1 MARGSASGRLGVW
14 LGGPKLWG
22 TTAPA
27 LALAFAPAPALA
39 QDIAPLPSS
48 GAEPIDVALKTG
60 SLLPQ
65 EVLRSSALTFPSIL
79 EAFEREAASRS
90 DQLAADGAFDLMLQG
105 EYYDRLTGFY
115 SGGFGKV
122 EARQPLRPYGAEV
135 YGSYR
140 VSNGDFPIYEN
151 YDYTNQLGEAKVGAL
166 FSLLRGRDI
175 DGRRFAIED
184 TRLAASQAQLDVL
197 LVQLNVQHES
207 LRAYWRWVAA
217 GQEIYV
223 FEELLEI
230 AEARQIGLAREIKEG
245 ARARI
250 ALTENEQNLLRRRTL
265 LEQARREFA
274 TASNSL
280 GFYLRG
286 SDGQMVVPSREMLPD
301 IKRMKAVPPAEVLA
315 ATPLTDV
322 ITARPELQT
331 FKLALE
337 RANNKVAL
345 RRNDLAPTLDASVEL
360 SRDFGQIG
368 PGGPGFDSTD
378 TVVGLTFK
386 VPIQRREA
394 RGRLQRAEA
403 ELRETELRQRRIA
416 DQITTEVSNI
426 LANLSAAVKLANLAE
441 AEVKQANQM
450 VQAERT
456 RFRLGAGEFFLVNA
470 REETAANAQISAIR
484 AQLAGRLAEASYNA
498 ATMNLQSLGLE

>member
-1 MARGSASGRLGVW
+1 MTPAPGGIGRSLAG
-14 LGGPKLWG
+14 
-22 TTAPA
+22 AAA
-27 LALAFAPAPALA
+27 LALGLALAVAGTPALA
-39 QDIAPLPSS
+39 QDVVPN
-48 GAEPIDVALKTG
+48 AEPLDVALKTG
-60 SLLPQ
+60 PLLPE
-65 EVLRSSALTFPSIL
+65 EVLRSSALTFPQVL
-79 EAFEREAASRS
+79 EAFEREAAARA
-90 DQLAADGAFDLMLQG
+90 DQVAADGAFDLMLKG
-105 EYYDRLTGFY
+105 EYYDRLTGYY

-122 EARQPLRPYGAEV
+122 EARQPLRLYGAEV
-135 YGSYR
+135 FGSYR
-140 VSNGDFPIYEN
+140 VSSGDFPIYEN
-151 YDYTNQLGEAKVGAL
+151 YDYTNALGEAKVGAL
-166 FSLLRGRDI
+166 FSLLRNRDI
-175 DGRRFAIED
+175 DSRRFGIED
-184 TRLAASQAQLDVL
+184 TRLAASQARLDVM
-197 LVQLNVQHES
+197 LVQLNVQHEA

-217 GQEIYV
+217 GEEIRV

-230 AEARQIGLAREIKEG
+230 AEARQIGLGREVREG

-265 LEQARREFA
+265 LEQARRDFA
-274 TASNSL
+274 TAANSL

-286 SDGQMVVPSREMLPD
+286 SDGQMVVPTREMLPD
-301 IKRMKAVPPAEVLA
+301 LSRMKPVPPAEMLA
-315 ATPLTDV
+315 AAPLSET
-322 ITARPELQT
+322 IQTRPELQT
-331 FKLALE
+331 FRLALE
-337 RANNKVAL
+337 RANNRVAL
-345 RRNDLAPTLDASVEL
+345 RRNDLQPTLDAKVEL

-386 VPIQRREA
+386 VPLQRREA

-416 DQITTEVSNI
+416 DQITTEVANI
-426 LANLSAAVKLANLAE
+426 LANLGAALKLANLAD

-470 REETAANAQISAIR
+470 REETAANAQIGAIR

-498 ATMNLQSLGLE
+498 ATMNLGALGLE

>member
-1 MARGSASGRLGVW
+1 MAPRALTRL
-14 LGGPKLWG
+14 LGGG
-22 TTAPA
+22 AAA
-27 LALAFAPAPALA
+27 LALAFAPAPVLA
-39 QDIAPLPSS
+39 QDIAPH
-48 GAEPIDVALKTG
+48 AEPIDVALNTG
-60 SLLPQ
+60 PLTPE

-90 DQLAADGAFDLMLQG
+90 DQLAADGAFDLMLKG
-105 EYYDRLTGFY
+105 EYYDRLTGYY
-115 SGGFGKV
+115 SGGYGKV

-135 YGSYR
+135 FGSYR

-166 FSLLRGRDI
+166 FSLMRNRDI
-175 DGRRFAIED
+175 DSRRFAIED

-197 LVQLNVQHES
+197 LVQLNVQHEA

-217 GQEIYV
+217 GEEIHV

-230 AEARQIGLAREIKEG
+230 AEARQIGLGREIREG
-245 ARARI
+245 GRARI

-265 LEQARREFA
+265 LEQARRDFT

-286 SDGQMVVPSREMLPD
+286 SDGRMVVPTRDMLPD
-301 IKRMKAVPPAEVLA
+301 LKRMKAVPAAEVLA
-315 ATPLTDV
+315 ATPLTAV
-322 ITARPELQT
+322 IATRPELQT

-337 RANNKVAL
+337 RANNKIAL
-345 RRNDLAPTLDASVEL
+345 RQNDLKPMLDASVEL

-386 VPIQRREA
+386 VPLQRREA

-441 AEVKQANQM
+441 AEVAQANQM

-470 REETAANAQISAIR
+470 REETAANAQIGAIR

-498 ATMNLQSLGLE
+498 ATMNLKSLGLE

>member
-1 MARGSASGRLGVW
+1 MASGSATGRRGAW
-14 LGGPKLWG
+14 LGGA
-22 TTAPA
+22 TA
-27 LALAFAPAPALA
+27 LALAFACAPALA
-39 QDIAPLPSS
+39 QDIAPNADPV
-48 GAEPIDVALKTG
+48 DVALKSG
-60 SLLPQ
+60 PLLPE
-65 EVLRSSALTFPSIL
+65 EVLRSSSLTFPSIL
-79 EAFEREAASRS
+79 EAFEREAAARS
-90 DQLAADGAFDLMLQG
+90 DQLAADGAFDLMLKG
-105 EYYDRLTGFY
+105 EYYDRLTGYY
-115 SGGFGKV
+115 SGGYGKA
-122 EARQPLRPYGAEV
+122 EARQALRPYGAEV
-135 YGSYR
+135 FGSYR

-151 YDYTNQLGEAKVGAL
+151 YEYTNQLGEVKVGAL
-166 FSLLRGRDI
+166 FSLMRNRDI
-175 DGRRFAIED
+175 DSHRFTIED

-197 LVQLNVQHES
+197 LVQLNVQHEA

-217 GQEIYV
+217 GEEIHV

-230 AEARQIGLAREIKEG
+230 AEARQIGLGREIQEG

-265 LEQARREFA
+265 LEQARRDFA

-286 SDGQMVVPSREMLPD
+286 SDGRMVVPARDMLPD
-301 IKRMKAVPPAEVLA
+301 RSRMKAVPSAEALA
-315 ATPLTDV
+315 ATPITDV
-322 ITARPELQT
+322 IQTRPELQT

-345 RRNDLAPTLDASVEL
+345 RQNDLQPALDASVEL

-386 VPIQRREA
+386 VPLQRREA
-394 RGRLQRAEA
+394 RGRLRRAEA

-416 DQITTEVSNI
+416 DQITTDVGNI
-426 LANLSAAVKLANLAE
+426 LANLGAAVKLADLAE

-470 REETAANAQISAIR
+470 REETAANARISAIR

-498 ATMNLQSLGLE
+498 ATMNLRSLGLE

>member
-1 MARGSASGRLGVW
+1 MTQTSGRSARWRVS
-14 LGGPKLWG
+14 
-22 TTAPA
+22 AAA
-27 LALAFAPAPALA
+27 LAALLAVAPSPALA
-39 QDIAPLPSS
+39 QDITANPEPL
-48 GAEPIDVALKTG
+48 ETALTTG
-60 SLLPQ
+60 PLTPE

-79 EAFEREAASRS
+79 EAFEREAAARS
-90 DQLAADGAFDLMLQG
+90 DQLAADGAFDLMLKG
-105 EYYDRLTGFY
+105 EAYDRVTGYY
-115 SGGFGKV
+115 SGGYAKA

-135 YGSYR
+135 FGSYR

-151 YDYTNQLGEAKVGAL
+151 QNYTNNLGEIKVGAL
-166 FSLLRGRDI
+166 FSLLRNRDI
-175 DGRRFAIED
+175 DSRRFAIED
-184 TRLAASQAQLDVL
+184 TRLAASQAKFDVM
-197 LVQLNVQHES
+197 LVQLNVQHEA

-217 GQEIYV
+217 GEEIRV

-265 LEQARREFA
+265 LEQARRDFA

-286 SDGQMVVPSREMLPD
+286 SGGQMIVPTREMLPD
-301 IKRMKAVPPAEVLA
+301 VRQMKDVPAAETLA
-315 ATPLTDV
+315 ASPVSEV
-322 ITARPELQT
+322 ISTRPELQN
-331 FKLALE
+331 FRVALE
-337 RANNKVAL
+337 RATNRVAL
-345 RRNDLAPTLDASVEL
+345 RQNDLQPTLNASVEL

-378 TVVGLTFK
+378 TVVGVTFS
-386 VPIQRREA
+386 VPLQRRAA
-394 RGRLQRAEA
+394 RGALARAEA
-403 ELRETELRQRRIA
+403 ELRETELRQRRIT
-416 DQITTEVSNI
+416 DQITTDVANI
-426 LANLSAAVKLANLAE
+426 LANLSAARKLADLAD

-470 REETAANAQISAIR
+470 REETAANAQIGAIR
-484 AQLAGRLAEASYNA
+484 AELAGRLAEASFNA
-498 ATMNLQSLGLE
+498 ATMNLKALGLE

>member
-1 MARGSASGRLGVW
+1 MAMRRFSLRAGLSLAGAAL
-14 LGGPKLWG
+14 LAI
-22 TTAPA
+22 APA
-27 LALAFAPAPALA
+27 AVSA
-39 QDIAPLPSS
+39 QDIAPVGDPL
-48 GAEPIDVALKTG
+48 DMALKNG
-60 SLLPQ
+60 PLLPD

-79 EAFEREAASRS
+79 EAFEREAAARS
-90 DQLAADGAFDLMLQG
+90 DQLSADGAFDLMLKG

-140 VSNGDFPIYEN
+140 LSNGNFPTYEN
-151 YDYTNQLGEAKVGAL
+151 YDYTNQFGEAKVGAL
-166 FSLLRGRDI
+166 FSLLRNRDI
-175 DGRRFAIED
+175 DSRRFAIED
-184 TRLAASQAQLDVL
+184 TRLAASQAQFDVL
-197 LVQLNVQHES
+197 LVQLNVQHEA

-217 GQEIYV
+217 GEEIRV

-230 AEARQIGLAREIKEG
+230 AEARQIGLTREVGEG

-265 LEQARREFA
+265 LEEAKRNFL
-274 TASNSL
+274 TAANSL

-286 SDGQMVVPSREMLPD
+286 SDGQMVVPTREMLPD
-301 IKRMKAVPPAEVLA
+301 LSRMQAVAPVETLVT
-315 ATPLTDV
+315 TPMSDV
-322 ITARPELQT
+322 IQSRPELQT

-337 RANNKVAL
+337 RANNRVEL
-345 RRNDLAPTLDASVEL
+345 RRNDLQPSLDASVEL

-386 VPIQRREA
+386 VPLQRREA
-394 RGRLQRAEA
+394 RGRVQRAEA

-416 DQITTEVSNI
+416 DQITTEVGNI
-426 LANLSAAVKLANLAE
+426 LANLGAALRLAALAD
-441 AEVKQANQM
+441 AEVKQASQM

-456 RFRLGAGEFFLVNA
+456 RFRLGAGDFFLVNL

-484 AQLAGRLAEASYNA
+484 ADLAGRLAEASYNA
-498 ATMNLQSLGLE
+498 ATMNLKSLGLE

>member
-1 MARGSASGRLGVW
+1 MILSRGIGIVGVAT
-14 LGGPKLWG
+14 L
-22 TTAPA
+22 A
-27 LALAFAPAPALA
+27 LALAGAGAPLAA
-39 QDIAPLPSS
+39 QDVAANPEPL
-48 GAEPIDVALKTG
+48 EVALTTG
-60 SLLPQ
+60 PLTPE

-79 EAFEREAASRS
+79 EAFEREAAARA
-90 DQLAADGAFDLMLQG
+90 DQLSADGAFDLMLKG
-105 EYYDRLTGFY
+105 EYYDRLTGYY

-135 YGSYR
+135 FGSYR

-151 YDYTNQLGEAKVGAL
+151 YNYTNNLGEAKVGAL
-166 FSLLRGRDI
+166 FSLLRNRDI
-175 DGRRFAIED
+175 DSRRFAIED
-184 TRLAASQAQLDVL
+184 TRLAASQARFDVM
-197 LVQLNVQHES
+197 LVRLNVQHEA

-217 GQEIYV
+217 GEEIHV

-265 LEQARREFA
+265 LEQARRDFT
-274 TASNSL
+274 TAANSL
-280 GFYLRG
+280 GYYLRTP
-286 SDGQMVVPSREMLPD
+286 DGRMIVPTREMLPD
-301 IKRMKAVPPAEVLA
+301 LKLMKAVPAPEALA
-315 ATPLTDV
+315 ARPIGEV

-331 FKLALE
+331 FRLALE
-337 RANNKVAL
+337 RATNRVLL
-345 RRNDLAPTLDASVEL
+345 RENDLQPSLNASVEL
-360 SRDFGQIG
+360 SRDFGRIG

-378 TVVGLTFK
+378 TVVGLTFS
-386 VPIQRREA
+386 VPLQRRAA
-394 RGRLQRAEA
+394 RGALQRAEA

-416 DQITTEVSNI
+416 DQITTDVANI
-426 LANLSAAVKLANLAE
+426 LANLSAARKLAELAD
-441 AEVKQANQM
+441 AEVKQAGQM

-470 REETAANAQISAIR
+470 REETAANAQIGAIR

-498 ATMNLQSLGLE
+498 ATMNLPALGLE